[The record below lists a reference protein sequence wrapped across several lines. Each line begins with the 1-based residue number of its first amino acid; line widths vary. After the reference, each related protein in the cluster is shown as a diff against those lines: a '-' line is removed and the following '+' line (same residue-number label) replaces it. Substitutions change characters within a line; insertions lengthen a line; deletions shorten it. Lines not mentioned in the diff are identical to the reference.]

1 MNLQSK
7 RFNSGLVTIRVAMP
21 DDTTHRD
28 ETHPAESRHFLENC
42 LFYSV
47 NAFARQL
54 LKLAEAGFAPLKLSP
69 AHASFLLI
77 LYENPGINPKKL
89 GTLLQLT
96 PSTITRFIDALAKK
110 NLVERK
116 KNGKTTAIFPTDQ
129 GLALKPAIA
138 RAYKT
143 FYLNYTRILGPETVH
158 HLARQINRAGTRLD
172 KISAPD
178 TGHDSDL

>member
-1 MNLQSK
+1 M
-7 RFNSGLVTIRVAMP
+7 
-21 DDTTHRD
+21 
-28 ETHPAESRHFLENC
+28 AESRHFLEDC

-47 NAFARQL
+47 NAFSRQL
-54 LKLAEAGFAPLKLSP
+54 LKMADARFAPLKLSP

-77 LYENPGINPKKL
+77 LYENPGINSKKL

-110 NLVERK
+110 KLVKRK
-116 KNGKTTAIFPTDQ
+116 KHGKTIAIFPTDK

-138 RAYKT
+138 QAYKA
-143 FYLNYTRILGPETVH
+143 FYLNYTQILGLETAH
-158 HLARQINRAGTRLD
+158 SLARQIREANAGLTRVLA
-172 KISAPD
+172 SD

>member
-1 MNLQSK
+1 M
-7 RFNSGLVTIRVAMP
+7 A
-21 DDTTHRD
+21 DDTTDRDESHRD
-28 ETHPAESRHFLENC
+28 DSRHFLEDC

-47 NAFARQL
+47 NAFSRQL

-77 LYENPGINPKKL
+77 LYENPGINSKKL
-89 GTLLQLT
+89 GAMLQLT

-110 NLVERK
+110 KLVKRK
-116 KNGKTTAIFPTDQ
+116 KHGKTIAIFPTDK

-138 RAYKT
+138 RAYKG

-158 HLARQINRAGTRLD
+158 NLARQIHRANTRLTRA
-172 KISAPD
+172 SASD